1 MIDFK
6 DEVLQLSLSRN
17 HSQKKKKKSL
27 SRNDGMSRILRLH
40 VSVISF
46 IMDLEVA

>member
-17 HSQKKKKKSL
+17 HSQKKKKSL